1 MKHIRFTILFLAVIS
16 FLLYPYQAKAAC
28 TFSVDTSGNLETGLL
43 GYYALEE
50 ATAATRTDSADT
62 NDLSDTNSVAQ
73 VSAKVAFGA
82 DFVKASSQKLVASS
96 NTIYDGLADFSYAF
110 WVLTPNG
117 NTDNSMVMN
126 KYDSSTG
133 TGPYMNIN
141 GDAANKMA
149 FNVSTS
155 GTDYIVKRTTTS
167 VNDGSWHFIVG
178 TRTGATVKIYHNAV
192 DETTAVSS
200 GGTLAATVD
209 VATTFKLGGA
219 LVTAHD
225 STATIDEAG
234 VWNKVLTD
242 QEITDLYNSGNG
254 QTCGA
259 GGGVSR
265 KIVVFENSDSG
276 GAGSSVGNSTPTPTP
291 TPMVATV
298 EVLGGGG
305 GGGIVNGSSGGGGGG
320 GEYRRCTETLTVQS
334 YTVTIGTGGLTDN
347 TGETDS
353 SFVGTGISVT
363 ADGGNGTT
371 SAAAGSAGTGG
382 ASTDCDTADA
392 NFDGGTPGAGD
403 NDDFGGGGGGGAGYG
418 GTGGNGASAGS
429 TGPGGAGGGGGG
441 ETGEGGDA
449 VTTTVGAAGSGGG
462 GVGGEEG
469 AGDANGS
476 KGGDGVPATYHIVGG
491 GGGGGSGGPTARVGG
506 ACSLPGGGGGGSE
519 ATGQAGCRG
528 EVRIIYI
535 DADVNATGGTETT
548 SGIYRIHT
556 FTTTGT
562 FTVS

>member
-259 GGGVSR
+259 GAGVSR

-276 GAGSSVGNSTPTPTP
+276 GAGTSIGNSSTPTPTPTP

-371 SAAAGSAGTGG
+371 SATAGLAGTGG

-392 NFDGGTPGAGD
+392 NYDGGTPGAGD
-403 NDDFGGGGGGGAGYG
+403 NDDFGG
-418 GTGGNGASAGS
+418 
-429 TGPGGAGGGGGG
+429 
-441 ETGEGGDA
+441 
-449 VTTTVGAAGSGGG
+449 
-462 GVGGEEG
+462 
-469 AGDANGS
+469 
-476 KGGDGVPATYHIVGG
+476 GG